1 MIRIL
6 LVDDQ
11 PQVRQG
17 LRMSLGAEI
26 DFEILGEAS
35 NGQDAVAL
43 AQALQPDVVV
53 MDITMPGLD
62 GLRATSELAASCPCC
77 AVVILSLRDDA
88 ATQAQAYAAGAA
100 AFVSKRESPEALV
113 WAIRAVCPGGNCS
126 CEPSA
131 GG

>member
-17 LRMSLGAEI
+17 LRMSLAVEA

-35 NGQDAVAL
+35 DGRDAIAL
-43 AQALQPDVVV
+43 AQALQPDIVV
-53 MDITMPGLD
+53 MDITMPGMD
-62 GLRATSELAASCPCC
+62 GLQATSELASSCPGC

-88 ATQAQAYAAGAA
+88 ATQAQAYAAGAV

-113 WAIRAVCPGGNCS
+113 QAIRGACS
-126 CEPSA
+126 CGSCNYDPSA
-131 GG
+131 